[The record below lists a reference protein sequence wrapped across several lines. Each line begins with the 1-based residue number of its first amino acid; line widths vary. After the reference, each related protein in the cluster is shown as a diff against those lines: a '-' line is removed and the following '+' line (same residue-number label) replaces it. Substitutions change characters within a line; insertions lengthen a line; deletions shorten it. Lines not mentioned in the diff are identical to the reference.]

1 MKCKALLP
9 TRDSLVI
16 DLIQHQCLVT
26 FNFMNLNCDSYM
38 YAGKKLNV
46 YTYVVTY
53 SIVYSIWYRVYGY
66 IVVYSIVFL

>member
-26 FNFMNLNCDSYM
+26 FNIMNLNCDSYL
-38 YAGKKLNV
+38 YAGKNINV
-46 YTYVVTY
+46 CTYVVTY

-66 IVVYSIVFL
+66 IVIYSIVFL